1 MKSKIQT
8 DLFEMQDL
16 EYKAFHSRLM
26 PGIDPDTIIGV
37 RTPALRAYAKKL
49 NQSEEKEAFLQVLP
63 HTYYEENNL
72 HGFLVSLGKDYD
84 KVIEDLDR
92 FLPYV
97 NNWATCDMMRPKVF
111 AKNKERLIRD
121 VKRWMDSDDVYTK
134 RFGIEMIMVH
144 FLDDAFQPAYLD
156 WLSEIRSE
164 EYYINMCIAW
174 TFATALAKQW
184 DQTIPYIEKRKLDD
198 WTHKKTIQKARES
211 YRITK
216 EQKEYLKTLL

>member
-1 MKSKIQT
+1 MKTKIQN
-8 DLFEMQDL
+8 DLLELQDL
-16 EYKAFHSRLM
+16 EYKSFHSKLM

-156 WLSEIRSE
+156 WLSEIRSK

-184 DQTIPYIEKRKLDD
+184 NQTIPYIEKRKLDD

-211 YRITK
+211 YRITQK
-216 EQKEYLKTLL
+216 QKEYLKSML

>member
-1 MKSKIQT
+1 MKTKIQN
-8 DLFEMQDL
+8 DLLELQDL
-16 EYKAFHSRLM
+16 EYKSFHLKLM
-26 PGIDPDTIIGV
+26 PGVDPDTVIGV

-49 NQSEEKEAFLQVLP
+49 NQSDEKETFLQVLP

-72 HGFLVSLGKDYD
+72 HGFLISLGKDYD
-84 KVIEDLDR
+84 KVIEGLDR

-97 NNWATCDMMRPKVF
+97 DNWATCDMMRPKVF

-121 VKRWMDSDDVYTK
+121 VKRWIDSDDVYTR

-144 FLDDAFQPAYLD
+144 FLDDAFQTNYLE
-156 WLSEIRSE
+156 WLSEIRSK
-164 EYYINMCIAW
+164 EYYINMCTAW

-184 DQTIPYIEKRKLDD
+184 NQTIPFIEKRKLDD